1 MRRKW
6 PFLLLAFTLTIG
18 LSVPGTQEVQA
29 SEGDSQ
35 PSIDR
40 AGENLSLGT
49 DGRSRLYPNDWYPG
63 FKDEQGRFLH
73 DFSYAG
79 YKRGETELPK
89 TPKNKRIDVTKSPYF
104 ADPSGGRD
112 ATQAIQKA
120 IDAAVALGGGVVYL
134 PKGTYQV
141 NPQDGK
147 DYSLNI
153 PASRVVLKGDGMNKT
168 HIYNAQ
174 QNMKNKDII
183 RIGNGDWKKTGVST
197 KLRKSVTDPTVLL
210 PVEDTSG
217 FAVNDYV
224 VISFETTP
232 GFLRE
237 LGMQNK
243 WSSRLGKVEPLFYR
257 QILGVDS
264 ENKTITLD
272 IPTRY
277 PMKLRDDITI
287 SQTADPIVEVGL
299 EDFSIANIQNA
310 KSGLGEDDFKVVGTA
325 GYEADNAKAVNVI
338 AVANSWIRNINTYK
352 PAGNTDYHLLS
363 KGIILDRTKNV
374 TVDHVTMQY
383 PQYRGANGNGY
394 LYQFIGNDNL
404 IKNSKAIGARHS
416 FTYANF
422 SANGN
427 VLQGSY
433 SEKPSLLTDFHMY
446 LSMANL
452 IDNLVV
458 NGDGI
463 SAITR
468 DYGSSE
474 TNRHGVVTTESV
486 FWNTTGQAAHPSKS
500 GVIVES
506 EQFGNGYVIGT
517 KGKDT
522 GVNVNIVGSIPDA
535 NTQPF
540 DMAEGIGE
548 GDRLSPQ
555 SLYQDQSK
563 KRIKDLHLGLQSLL
577 VNGEAIGGMQFL
589 RTDYVHTL
597 PYGTTETPIISA
609 KAFAKEAKVKIKQP
623 QGTNGTGEITVSY
636 RGHNQNVRV
645 KFKVADTP
653 VLPENISISPNKAV
667 PGWRVAGNAIS
678 AGGSG
683 ELSSFLTLD
692 NGEIVNI
699 AELNVPVTYT
709 SSDDTI
715 GYTEGTTFHA
725 VKAGKVDIV
734 VSCVFNGVTVEAQ
747 EKFEVKE
754 PMVEP
759 EGPFAVVTKV
769 TASADDGNLPIHT
782 IDRDPDSRWSADGKG
797 QYLQL
802 ELEQQTQVGQ
812 VSIQFYNGHTR
823 SNYFDLEIST
833 DGINYQKVLS
843 NVASKKQAAYET
855 FEFEPIQAKFI
866 RYIGQGNE
874 SNTWNSIIEF
884 WVHEN

>member
-6 PFLLLAFTLTIG
+6 PFLLLAFTLTVG
-18 LSVPGTQEVQA
+18 LSVPGTQEVRA

-35 PSIDR
+35 PSIDL

-79 YKRGETELPK
+79 YRRGETELPK
-89 TPKNKRIDVTKSPYF
+89 TAKNKRIDVTKSPYF

-183 RIGNGDWKKTGVST
+183 RIGNGDWKKTGIST

-257 QILGVDS
+257 QIVGVDS

-540 DMAEGIGE
+540 DMAEGIGQ

-563 KRIKDLHLGLQSLL
+563 KRIKDLYLGLQSLL
-577 VNGEAIGGMQFL
+577 VNGEAIEGMQFL

-609 KAFAKEAKVKIKQP
+609 KAYAKDAKVKIKQP

-636 RGHNQNVRV
+636 RGHTQNIRV

-734 VSCVFNGVTVEAQ
+734 VSCVFNGVTVEAR

-802 ELEQQTQVGQ
+802 ELEQQIQVGQ

-843 NVASKKQAAYET
+843 NVASQKQAAYET

-866 RYIGQGNE
+866 RYVGQGNE